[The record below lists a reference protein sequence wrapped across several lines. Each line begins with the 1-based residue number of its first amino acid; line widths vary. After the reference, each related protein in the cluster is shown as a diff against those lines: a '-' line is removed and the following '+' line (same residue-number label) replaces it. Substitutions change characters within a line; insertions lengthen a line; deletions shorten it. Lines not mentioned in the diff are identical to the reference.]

1 MSSNGEVSS
10 MNIFIVE
17 DENFIREGLSFFI
30 NRNFT
35 ETLHVFS
42 YATGED
48 MLLAAKDI
56 PPNIVL
62 SDINLPGMS
71 GIEAVRELK
80 KFHQFK
86 VIFLSG
92 YDDFQYLQSA
102 IQIGA
107 EDYILKPIDYKNLK
121 LKLSQTMQALSM
133 KRQVDYSIKYN
144 QLLNLILAFDQQMT
158 DCNIYSFEYFIVNI
172 NQTKNTGI
180 PHDHELFHFNI
191 FGEPI
196 EIMNTDLV
204 LSYGQDNQIV
214 LQRKDL
220 HDLNQAVLEL
230 LLKKHLNTGITA
242 VNKRKSI
249 FDKQIFTNEFKL
261 QEFMA
266 FLQNTDIDF
275 QQRLEFMITFLL
287 QYSIHFN
294 CFETYNS
301 AQKIIGIHHQM
312 IKEDNLL
319 IIVNSYIEP
328 LVDKILNL
336 HGNRDDLSKK
346 IIDYIYTHFDDP
358 QLDLNYLSGIFNK
371 SQANLSILIKKSIDK
386 NFIHL
391 LNELR
396 IDKAKQLL
404 VHSNKRNNEIASL
417 VGYSN
422 EEYFSKVFKKY
433 VGMTPAKYRTI

>member
-56 PPNIVL
+56 PPDIVL

-86 VIFLSG
+86 VVFLSG

-121 LKLSQTMQALSM
+121 IKLSQTMQALSM

-158 DCNIYSFEYFIVNI
+158 DRNIYSFEYFIVNI

-180 PHDHELFHFNI
+180 PHAHELFHFNI

-266 FLQNTDIDF
+266 FLQNTDINF

-294 CFETYNS
+294 CLETYNS
-301 AQKIIGIHHQM
+301 AQKIICIHHQM

>member
-35 ETLHVFS
+35 ESLHVFS

-48 MLLAAKDI
+48 MLLAAKDNS
-56 PPNIVL
+56 PDIVL

-71 GIEAVRELK
+71 GIEAVWELK

-121 LKLSQTMQALSM
+121 LKLSQTMEALSM
-133 KRQVDYSIKYN
+133 KRQVDYAIKYN

-158 DCNIYSFEYFIVNI
+158 DSNIYSFEYFVISI
-172 NQTKNTGI
+172 NQTKNIGI
-180 PHDHELFHFNI
+180 PHAHELFYFNI
-191 FGEPI
+191 FGEHI
-196 EIMNTDLV
+196 EIMNTDFV
-204 LSYGQDNQIV
+204 LSYSQDHHIV

-220 HDLNQAVLEL
+220 HDVNQAVLEL
-230 LLKKHLNTGITA
+230 LLKKHLNTGGT
-242 VNKRKSI
+242 VLNKRKSI
-249 FDKQIFTNEFKL
+249 FDNQIFTDELKL
-261 QEFMA
+261 QEFIGV
-266 FLQNTDIDF
+266 LQNTNIDF

-301 AQKIIGIHHQM
+301 AQKIISIHHQM
-312 IKEDNLL
+312 IKEDNLS

-336 HGNRDDLSKK
+336 HGNRDDLGKK
-346 IIDYIYTHFDDP
+346 IVDYIYTHFDDP

-404 VHSNKRNNEIASL
+404 VHSNKRNNEIATL

>member
-1 MSSNGEVSS
+1 

-56 PPNIVL
+56 PPDIVL

-158 DCNIYSFEYFIVNI
+158 DRNIYSFEYFIVNI

-180 PHDHELFHFNI
+180 PHAHELFHFNI

-230 LLKKHLNTGITA
+230 LLKKHLNTGVTA

-249 FDKQIFTNEFKL
+249 FDKQIFTNEVKL

-294 CFETYNS
+294 CLETYNS

-312 IKEDNLL
+312 IKEDNLS

>member
-1 MSSNGEVSS
+1 

-35 ETLHVFS
+35 ESLHVFS

-56 PPNIVL
+56 SPDIVL

-71 GIEAVRELK
+71 GIEAVRELN
-80 KFHQFK
+80 KFQQFK

-121 LKLSQTMQALSM
+121 LKLSQMMEALSM

-158 DCNIYSFEYFIVNI
+158 DSNIYSFEYFIVNF

-180 PHDHELFHFNI
+180 PHAHELFQFNI
-191 FGEPI
+191 FGEYI

-204 LSYGQDNQIV
+204 LSYRQDNQIV

-220 HDLNQAVLEL
+220 HNLNQAVLEL
-230 LLKKHLNTGITA
+230 LLKKHLNTGSTV

-249 FDKQIFTNEFKL
+249 FDNQIFTDELKL
-261 QEFMA
+261 QEFIA
-266 FLQNTDIDF
+266 VLQNTNIDY

-312 IKEDNLL
+312 IKEDNLS

-336 HGNRDDLSKK
+336 HGNRDDLGKK
-346 IIDYIYTHFDDP
+346 VVDYIYTHFDDP

-404 VHSNKRNNEIASL
+404 VHSKKKNNEIASL

>member
-35 ETLHVFS
+35 ESLHVFS

-56 PPNIVL
+56 SPDILL
-62 SDINLPGMS
+62 SDINLPGIS

-121 LKLSQTMQALSM
+121 LKLSQTMEALSM

-158 DCNIYSFEYFIVNI
+158 DSNIYSFEYFVVSI

-180 PHDHELFHFNI
+180 PHAHELFHFNI
-191 FGEPI
+191 FGEHI
-196 EIMNTDLV
+196 EIMNTDFV
-204 LSYGQDNQIV
+204 LSYSQDHHIV

-220 HDLNQAVLEL
+220 HDVNQAVLEL
-230 LLKKHLNTGITA
+230 LLKKHLNTGGT
-242 VNKRKSI
+242 VLNKKKSI
-249 FDKQIFTNEFKL
+249 FDNQIFTDELKL
-261 QEFMA
+261 QEFIA
-266 FLQNTDIDF
+266 VLQNTNIDF

-301 AQKIIGIHHQM
+301 AQKIISIHHQM
-312 IKEDNLL
+312 IKEDNLS

-336 HGNRDDLSKK
+336 HGNRDDLGKK
-346 IIDYIYTHFDDP
+346 IVDYIYTHFDDP

-433 VGMTPAKYRTI
+433 VGMTPAKYRSI

>member
-56 PPNIVL
+56 PPDIVL

-92 YDDFQYLQSA
+92 YGDFQYLQSA

-121 LKLSQTMQALSM
+121 IKLSQTMQALSM

-158 DCNIYSFEYFIVNI
+158 DRNIYSFEYFIVNI

-180 PHDHELFHFNI
+180 PHAHELFHFNI

>member
-56 PPNIVL
+56 PPDIVL

-121 LKLSQTMQALSM
+121 IKLSQTMQALSM

-158 DCNIYSFEYFIVNI
+158 DRNIYSFEYFIVNI

-180 PHDHELFHFNI
+180 PHAHELFHFNI

>member
-56 PPNIVL
+56 PPDIVL

-121 LKLSQTMQALSM
+121 IKLSQTMQALSM

-158 DCNIYSFEYFIVNI
+158 DRNIYSFEYFIVNI

-180 PHDHELFHFNI
+180 PHAHELFHFNI

-230 LLKKHLNTGITA
+230 LLKKHLNTGVTA

-249 FDKQIFTNEFKL
+249 FDKQIFTNEVKL

-294 CFETYNS
+294 CLETYNS

-312 IKEDNLL
+312 IKEDNLS

>member
-1 MSSNGEVSS
+1 

-56 PPNIVL
+56 PPDIVL

-121 LKLSQTMQALSM
+121 LKLSQTMQALNM

-158 DCNIYSFEYFIVNI
+158 DRNIYSFEYFIVNI

-180 PHDHELFHFNI
+180 PHAHELFHFNI

-230 LLKKHLNTGITA
+230 LLKKHLNTGVTA

-249 FDKQIFTNEFKL
+249 FDKQIFTNEVKL

-266 FLQNTDIDF
+266 FLQNKDIDF

-294 CFETYNS
+294 CLETYNS

-312 IKEDNLL
+312 IKEDNLS

>member
-1 MSSNGEVSS
+1 MSSNSEVSS

-35 ETLHVFS
+35 ESLHVFS

-56 PPNIVL
+56 SPDIVL

-71 GIEAVRELK
+71 GIEAVWELK

-121 LKLSQTMQALSM
+121 LKLSQTMEALSM
-133 KRQVDYSIKYN
+133 KRQVDYSIKYY

-158 DCNIYSFEYFIVNI
+158 DSNIYSFEYFVVSI

-180 PHDHELFHFNI
+180 PHAHELFHFNI
-191 FGEPI
+191 FGEHI
-196 EIMNTDLV
+196 EIMNTDFV
-204 LSYGQDNQIV
+204 LSYSQDHHIV

-220 HDLNQAVLEL
+220 HDVNRAVLEL
-230 LLKKHLNTGITA
+230 LLKKHLNTGGTA
-242 VNKRKSI
+242 LNKRKPI
-249 FDKQIFTNEFKL
+249 FDNQIFTDEFKL
-261 QEFMA
+261 QEFIA
-266 FLQNTDIDF
+266 ILQNTNIEF

-301 AQKIIGIHHQM
+301 AQKIISIHHQM
-312 IKEDNLL
+312 IKEDNLST
-319 IIVNSYIEP
+319 IVNSYIEP

-336 HGNRDDLSKK
+336 HGNRDDLGKK
-346 IIDYIYTHFDDP
+346 IVDYIYTHFDDP

-396 IDKAKQLL
+396 IDRAKQLL

-433 VGMTPAKYRTI
+433 VGMTPAKYRSI